1 MTVTAIRHATVLTVD
16 AADTVLRDATVVID
30 GDTITGVLPAGQEP
44 TTPVDHTIDAEGGF
58 VLPGLVNA
66 HAHLAMTIFRGFADD
81 RNLQD
86 FLDLLFPVEAR
97 VLREHTVRVGARL
110 AYAESLRAGCTSA
123 LDMFWW
129 PEAAADEAHQA
140 GFRLANGPIFI
151 GFPGPDDRA
160 FSERIDRVERAVAG
174 GAAVPWLF
182 AHGTYTMSPDELA
195 AVGELAARIGA
206 RFHIHASENAA
217 EVATVRERYGRT
229 PVELLDDVGLLRPGT
244 VLAHAVVLNDAEVA
258 RIAATET
265 AVAHCPLSNMKL
277 ASGVCRVPDL
287 LAAGATVGLGTDGT
301 ASSNDLDLFM
311 AMRVAAV
318 LHKGVRLDAE
328 LLPARQVLR
337 MATIDAARALG
348 IDHLVGSIEVG
359 KRADLVRLD
368 PHSPSLTP
376 SYDAASTV
384 VYSAARADVLDVW
397 VNGRQVVR
405 GRECT
410 TIDVPATLAE
420 VRTIQRE
427 VAG

>member
-1 MTVTAIRHATVLTVD
+1 
-16 AADTVLRDATVVID
+16 
-30 GDTITGVLPAGQEP
+30 
-44 TTPVDHTIDAEGGF
+44 
-58 VLPGLVNA
+58 
-66 HAHLAMTIFRGFADD
+66 
-81 RNLQD
+81 
-86 FLDLLFPVEAR
+86 
-97 VLREHTVRVGARL
+97 
-110 AYAESLRAGCTSA
+110 
-123 LDMFWW
+123 
-129 PEAAADEAHQA
+129 
-140 GFRLANGPIFI
+140 
-151 GFPGPDDRA
+151 
-160 FSERIDRVERAVAG
+160 
-174 GAAVPWLF
+174 
-182 AHGTYTMSPDELA
+182 MSPDELA
-195 AVGELAARIGA
+195 VVGELAARIGA